1 MDSYPSTTT
10 PFRRP
15 LIPLVLAYSIG
26 LFTGPSLPFPPVHL
40 LLATVVVLGA
50 GALALWA
57 SRPVAATISIL
68 VAFLLFGCLRYLHAI
83 HPQERFHLSKVPNAM
98 LTGRVGLEGVII
110 SPPEVIPPGGGWR
123 RESRIRFLVRVEE
136 LTVGEHPFQVSGGAR
151 VSILDPVQ
159 DYRYGDRIRGNFRL
173 RRPRGYWNPGA
184 FYLWFGL
191 GLCALRASGGMT
203 QWGAKIML
211 TCINGLWQ

>member
-1 MDSYPSTTT
+1 MNTHPPIIT

-26 LFTGPSLPFPPVHL
+26 LFTGPSLPFPPMYL
-40 LLATVVVLGA
+40 LLVTVLVLGA

-57 SRPVAATISIL
+57 SRPVSATLSIL
-68 VAFLLFGCLRYLHAI
+68 VAIFLFGCLRYLQAI
-83 HPQERFHLSKVPNAM
+83 HPQGRFHLSKVPEAM

-110 SPPEVIPPGGGWR
+110 SPPEVIPPGEGWR
-123 RESRIRFLVRVEE
+123 REKRVRFLVRVEE
-136 LTVGEHPFQVSGGAR
+136 ITLGGDRYQTSGGAR

-159 DYRYGDRIRGNFRL
+159 EYRYGDRIRGNFRL

-184 FYLWFGL
+184 FL
-191 GLCALRASGGMT
+191 ALVDLEEMSSNFPNFMPPVS
-203 QWGAKIML
+203 L
-211 TCINGLWQ
+211 